1 MYTCINK
8 KWGFKLLIYFV
19 HVFSTQPYTQ
29 RAGEQASFYCILPGD
44 VEGINNPSRQLFQPS
59 KPQNT
64 QPSLAALTNALQAS
78 CADSAVFQLVNR
90 LGDNV
95 SEDANVAH
103 TVDVH
108 TSTVTALPQPLC
120 GLAREFANA
129 DDFMGAIR
137 YSDAEREI
145 ITENT
150 VGQSG
155 NDVWLKQRQG
165 RITGSVMHSLFTR
178 SKALAKQCVDTVPI
192 VCRVMGYKTAPEY
205 IPALKYGRETE
216 SVARRA
222 YKAAL
227 ESTGHMNVTVE
238 ETALHVHPDKGY
250 LGASPD
256 ANVCCDCR
264 GLGLVESKCPLSVAN
279 DKPDDTN
286 LDYLCARDDGVHL
299 KLTHPYNTQVQGQ
312 MAVCGRQWCD
322 FFLYTKH
329 DYHLERIVF
338 NAEFW
343 SVGVVHMELM
353 FTQFVVPELL
363 TGTIKSTLEV
373 GSVAT
378 PPVRNKRIPTP
389 GVTGGRKKQSRQVF
403 TTENWPVYLC
413 GTCSKMCV
421 EVGDIANDCGN
432 SIGCDVCGKC
442 HHWGCVDYIH
452 GQVSQTWHCKA

>member
-95 SEDANVAH
+95 SEDANFAH

-155 NDVWLKQRQG
+155 NDVWFKQRQG

-205 IPALKYGRETE
+205 IPAFKYGRD
-216 SVARRA
+216 VLI
-222 YKAAL
+222 KPL
-227 ESTGHMNVTVE
+227 WNQ
-238 ETALHVHPDKGY
+238 
-250 LGASPD
+250 
-256 ANVCCDCR
+256 
-264 GLGLVESKCPLSVAN
+264 LV
-279 DKPDDTN
+279 
-286 LDYLCARDDGVHL
+286 
-299 KLTHPYNTQVQGQ
+299 
-312 MAVCGRQWCD
+312 
-322 FFLYTKH
+322 
-329 DYHLERIVF
+329 I
-338 NAEFW
+338 
-343 SVGVVHMELM
+343 
-353 FTQFVVPELL
+353 
-363 TGTIKSTLEV
+363 
-373 GSVAT
+373 
-378 PPVRNKRIPTP
+378 
-389 GVTGGRKKQSRQVF
+389 
-403 TTENWPVYLC
+403 
-413 GTCSKMCV
+413 
-421 EVGDIANDCGN
+421 
-432 SIGCDVCGKC
+432 
-442 HHWGCVDYIH
+442 
-452 GQVSQTWHCKA
+452 